1 MDSNHRPLSCQ
12 SDTLTIRPFADVVE
26 SSFQAFVLFF
36 RCILHL
42 NGYLIAFN
50 CAITFFVS
58 GIVSRCIARRE
69 KPVYTFS
76 LERELNRQPLD

>member
-12 SDTLTIRPFADVVE
+12 PDTLTIRPFGDVVE
-26 SSFQAFVLFF
+26 PSFQAFIVFS
-36 RCILHL
+36 RCIFNL
-42 NGYLIAFN
+42 NGNLIAFN

-69 KPVYTFS
+69 KAIYMYC
-76 LERELNRQPLD
+76 L

>member
-12 SDTLTIRPFADVVE
+12 PDTLTIRPFAVIVE
-26 SSFQAFVLFF
+26 PSFQAYIVFF
-36 RCILHL
+36 RCIFNL
-42 NGYLIAFN
+42 NGNLIAFN

-69 KPVYTFS
+69 KAIYMYY
-76 LERELNRQPLD
+76 L